1 MVSYFSNNKGN
12 LSICEDSLT
21 SVVFD
26 TLKYLPTEIFWRI
39 LKNALYHDKFPSNSG
54 ELISITFWGKWDS
67 SGTINT
73 NYVEPDVFLR
83 FDEFDIIIEA
93 KRYNDSQQNNTQIE
107 NEITAYFNEY
117 ENDNKQLYFVQ
128 LGGLH
133 NREDEQNKVMHNKRA
148 IKDVIIGKTDWS
160 RLLHQISI
168 EKEKIRNYDLSIM
181 NAYCRI
187 LEDSIKGFELH
198 QYYKKLWLKDLH
210 LKSSINTYGINKLF
224 DYARKYK

>member
-39 LKNALYHDKFPSNSG
+39 LKNALYQDKFPSNSG
-54 ELISITFWGKWDS
+54 ELISITFWEKWDS
-67 SGTINT
+67 KGTTNS

-83 FDEFDIIIEA
+83 FNEFDIIIEA
-93 KRYNDSQQNNTQIE
+93 KRYDDFQQNNTQIK
-107 NEITAYFNEY
+107 NEIAAYFNEY
-117 ENDNKQLYFVQ
+117 KNDEKQLYFVQ

-133 NREDEQNKVMHNKRA
+133 NRDNEKNMVIDYEKT
-148 IKDVIIGKTDWS
+148 IKEVIICKTDWS
-160 RLLHQISI
+160 KLLNQIAM
-168 EKEKIRNYDLSIM
+168 EKEKIGNYDLSTM
-181 NAYCRI
+181 NSYSRI

-198 QYYKKLWLKDLH
+198 QYYKKLWLNDLR
-210 LKSSINTYGINKLF
+210 LTNFITTYEINNLF
-224 DYARKYK
+224 DYAR